1 MSRSLFCF
9 LHSFLTFASLLRRC
23 WLLTHTSESLPSE
36 PCSTLIYI
44 RQKVTQSEQWNGCNR
59 TKRREANTSLPLNTW
74 ESLAE
79 KSISAFISGVWRRL
93 PLSFYREYFAAL
105 MTFPSL
111 PSFWDLPPPFP
122 YTMGYVPCSPLPCTL
137 ILESFFI
144 QEKQNKEIRSFFW
157 ECFFLW
163 FRDLKKKKK
172 KKFGRWHFPTE
183 S

>member
-111 PSFWDLPPPFP
+111 PSFWDLPPPISLHQGVCSLLSPSLYLDTRILF
-122 YTMGYVPCSPLPCTL
+122 YTGET
-137 ILESFFI
+137 
-144 QEKQNKEIRSFFW
+144 KQRNTV
-157 ECFFLW
+157 FFLGM
-163 FRDLKKKKK
+163 F
-172 KKFGRWHFPTE
+172 FPLI
-183 S
+183 